1 MTRACSLGEL
11 VENEPKR
18 AVVEGRAVALV
29 RIGDEV
35 FAIEDRCS
43 HADVALSEG
52 DVDDHGIE
60 CFLHGSRFDLRTGK
74 PSGLPAIRPVAVYPV
89 TVEGE
94 DVLVHVDQPS
104 SAAS

>member
-1 MTRACSLGEL
+1 MTRACSLAEL
-11 VENEPKR
+11 AENEPKR
-18 AVVEGRAVALV
+18 VVVDGQAVALV
-29 RIGDEV
+29 RIGEEV

-52 DVDDHGIE
+52 DVEGHGIE

-74 PSGLPAIRPVAVYPV
+74 PSGLPAIRPVAVYAV
-89 TVEGE
+89 TLEGD
-94 DVLVHVDQPS
+94 DVLVHVDEPS

>member
-1 MTRACSLGEL
+1 MTRACSLSDL
-11 VENEPKR
+11 VEDEPKR
-18 AVVEGRAVALV
+18 AVVDGRAVALV
-29 RIGDEV
+29 KVGDEV

-52 DVDDHGIE
+52 DVEGYGIE

-74 PSGLPAIRPVAVYPV
+74 PSGLPAIRPVAVYAV
-89 TVEGE
+89 TLEGD
-94 DVLVHVDQPS
+94 DVHVHVDEPS